1 MKVMLYGRLGDVI
14 GSHVELDID
23 KGCSVGQLRKRLA
36 ALSPAASDVLG
47 RSRAVID
54 SSLVTD
60 ARTVGNSEI
69 IEFLPPVSGG

>member
-1 MKVMLYGRLGDVI
+1 MKVKLYGRLGDVI
-14 GSHVELDID
+14 GRQIELDMD
-23 KGCSVGQLRKRLA
+23 KGCSVGQLRERLGA
-36 ALSPAASDVLG
+36 RCPAACDVLD

-60 ARTVGNSEI
+60 ARLIGDTEI